1 MQKFGVTAVQSRN
14 RDFIGLTR
22 RRRQSTP
29 EPLPATATKRHSRP
43 KNSLINSTMY
53 LMDKAY
59 KAYFPEPTNP
69 AAATRFLAS
78 ADNHIVP
85 AHFPPRPLP
94 KRLTRLP
101 ACIPALP

>member
-1 MQKFGVTAVQSRN
+1 
-14 RDFIGLTR
+14 
-22 RRRQSTP
+22 
-29 EPLPATATKRHSRP
+29 
-43 KNSLINSTMY
+43 MY

-94 KRLTRLP
+94 KQLTRLP